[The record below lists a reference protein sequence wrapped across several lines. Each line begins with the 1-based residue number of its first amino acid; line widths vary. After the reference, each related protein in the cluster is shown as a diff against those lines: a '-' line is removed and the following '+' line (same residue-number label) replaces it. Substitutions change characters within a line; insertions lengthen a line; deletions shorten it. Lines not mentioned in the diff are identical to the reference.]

1 MMTMPLSSLVGS
13 IGRRRAFSLV
23 EVLAAVAIFVMGV
36 LAILLYF
43 PNILRANNEATL
55 MTQAALLAQEKVME
69 IRRDNN
75 SVPGPLTMVEIIR
88 ARTEPTQPVLA
99 PRNPFIAYAFSG
111 VSVLDPAVNPGV
123 ARVIVLRIEQGRIP
137 TPAESARWDVLTE
150 VRFDVP

>member
-1 MMTMPLSSLVGS
+1 MTMPLSSLVGS